1 MDRAALARARRFT
14 RKSNTINRSCLGR
27 AIPGTGVHL
36 GCVTARGGDA
46 QRSRRRRRHK
56 LGAQRPALCR
66 RLGRINAD
74 GRRSR
79 PERQLT
85 SPCSGRQA
93 PPRSMGL
100 GLKHPE
106 RAATQQRR
114 DARGED
120 DGNPR
125 SRHCTSMDRNRPVL
139 AGIQS
144 FLSHGTRSNH
154 CHLESIRSAMK
165 ILMNSLLIVIAAG
178 IGLGVG
184 FLLRGNPKHQQVV
197 SVHSEPQTISKRLS
211 ALRRDAPP
219 RIDDSPLTTK
229 LARDLSM
236 SSGVTRWLYWL
247 EALDKAQPADFPR
260 LVRLAQTNSTA
271 LRFVTARWV
280 EVAPRHMFDTLMATY
295 KGASDF
301 SADQLQGTLANTLFT
316 EWPKRDPDAAI
327 AALNEVEHL
336 GMSRHWRFEVAYAMV
351 EKDPERALKLMSEW
365 STDIGF
371 GTSGLK
377 AVAKWAESDPRHAAE
392 FMLATPQT
400 SHVARGIMEEIGKT
414 WGKLD
419 PAAALDYAASSP
431 NALSRSL
438 GEAALKEWSRRDL
451 NAAAE

>member
-1 MDRAALARARRFT
+1 M
-14 RKSNTINRSCLGR
+14 
-27 AIPGTGVHL
+27 
-36 GCVTARGGDA
+36 
-46 QRSRRRRRHK
+46 K
-56 LGAQRPALCR
+56 LLVNSF
-66 RLGRINAD
+66 I
-74 GRRSR
+74 
-79 PERQLT
+79 
-85 SPCSGRQA
+85 
-93 PPRSMGL
+93 
-100 GLKHPE
+100 
-106 RAATQQRR
+106 
-114 DARGED
+114 
-120 DGNPR
+120 
-125 SRHCTSMDRNRPVL
+125 VL
-139 AGIQS
+139 
-144 FLSHGTRSNH
+144 
-154 CHLESIRSAMK
+154 
-165 ILMNSLLIVIAAG
+165 VAAG
-178 IGLGVG
+178 IGLAIG
-184 FLLRGNPKHQQVV
+184 FLLRGTPKAQHQIVLQQ
-197 SVHSEPQTISKRLS
+197 SNTAQPIAKRFAGFRNQSAPQF
-211 ALRRDAPP
+211 
-219 RIDDSPLTTK
+219 DDSPLATK
-229 LARDLSM
+229 VERDLSM
-236 SSGVTRWLYWL
+236 STGVTRWLYWL
-247 EALDKAQPADFPR
+247 DAIDKAQPADFPR

-301 SADQLQGTLANTLFT
+301 SGDQLQGTLSNTLFT